1 MSTQEVI
8 WPGRK
13 VPIVRSRKNLLI
25 GTVLLIPIIIVI
37 FVTYR
42 STRVE
47 SGLIDKSLQHRAE
60 VITHGLAAS
69 LNVGMMHSG
78 WTANA
83 VQDLLNANV
92 AESGALLIFIS
103 SPKGLFAASESRL
116 ASEDLPEG
124 LFSPPFNT
132 DIPQTGLFIKKSGL
146 YVYQKPARDPANS
159 GEGRSFTGHMTRMN
173 TLVTPLSGESRIT
186 VVLDASAS
194 YYLKGHHLR
203 MNLAMA
209 LLLMVTIA
217 GIGGWGF
224 WSQKARETATA
235 LARTESYAHEI
246 VTRMPAG
253 LILCNSEGR
262 ITITN
267 AGAADILG
275 IPEDIL
281 QGMAVR
287 DIFPEQILPCDSLSR
302 GEDHPVTEGFMEVGN
317 RKLNINLTATPV
329 PGEENET
336 EGFLILFQNIT
347 ELESLKTQLSQSE
360 RLAEIGKLSST
371 VAHEIR
377 NPLSSIRG
385 LAQLLSGKVPE
396 EQSAMMEVIIREVDR
411 LNRVV
416 SGLLSYARQEK
427 PELKEWGINYILEH
441 VKVLAEGDAR
451 LKEVTL
457 EKAISLGDAAWPMDR
472 DMVIQALL
480 NLIMNA
486 IEASQS
492 GQTVTLS
499 AKVHGEVLELT
510 VDDEG
515 SGIPDDNEALFALF
529 ETTKE
534 SGTGL
539 GLPMVRKV
547 AQLHGGRVELR
558 PSTSGTTAIM
568 EIPRRRGI

>member
-1 MSTQEVI
+1 
-8 WPGRK
+8 
-13 VPIVRSRKNLLI
+13 VPILSSRKNLLI

-37 FVTYR
+37 LVTYR

-47 SGLIDKSLQHRAE
+47 SGLIDTSLQYRAE

-69 LNVGMMHSG
+69 LNVGMMQSG
-78 WTANA
+78 WTADA

-103 SPKGLFAASESRL
+103 SPKGVFAASESRL

-124 LFSPPFNT
+124 LFSPPFDI
-132 DIPQTGLFIKKSGL
+132 DIPQTGLFIKKPEL
-146 YVYQKPARDPANS
+146 FVYQTPVRDLSNS
-159 GEGRSFTGHMTRMN
+159 GEGRSRMGHMARMN
-173 TLVTPLSGESRIT
+173 SLVPPLSKEYRIT

-194 YYLKGHHLR
+194 YYLKGHSLR

-209 LLLMVTIA
+209 LLLTVTIA

-235 LARTESYAHEI
+235 LAHTESYAHEI

-253 LILCNSEGR
+253 LILCDAEGR
-262 ITITN
+262 IAITN

-275 IPEDIL
+275 IPEDKL
-281 QGMAVR
+281 QGMAVS
-287 DIFPEQILPCDSLSR
+287 DIFPEQILPCDSLGR

-336 EGFLILFQNIT
+336 GGFLILFQNIT
-347 ELESLKTQLSQSE
+347 ELESLKAQLSQSE

-427 PELKEWGINYILEH
+427 PELKEWEINYILEH
-441 VKVLAEGDAR
+441 VKVLAEGDAK

-457 EKAISLGDAAWPMDR
+457 KTDIPLGDAPWPMDR
-472 DMVIQALL
+472 DMIIQALL
-480 NLIMNA
+480 NLVMNA
-486 IEASQS
+486 IEASIA

-499 AKVHGEVLELT
+499 AKVNGDVLALT

-515 SGIPDDNEALFALF
+515 SSVPDDNERLFALF

-539 GLPMVRKV
+539 GLPIVRKV
-547 AQLHGGRVELR
+547 AQLHGGTVELR
-558 PSTSGTTAIM
+558 PSPSGTTAIM
-568 EIPRRRGI
+568 EIPHKKGI

>member
-1 MSTQEVI
+1 MNTQEVV

-13 VPIVRSRKNLLI
+13 VPIVSSRKNLLI
-25 GTVLLIPIIIVI
+25 GTALLIPIIIVI

-42 STRVE
+42 SARVE
-47 SGLIDKSLQHRAE
+47 SGLIDESLQQSAE
-60 VITHGLAAS
+60 VIAHSLAAS
-69 LNVGMMHSG
+69 LNVGMMHVR
-78 WTANA
+78 WTADT

-92 AESGALLIFIS
+92 AESGALLIYITT
-103 SPKGLFAASESRL
+103 PEGLFTASESRL
-116 ASEDLPEG
+116 SSEDLPAG
-124 LFSPPFNT
+124 LFSPPFDL
-132 DIPQTGLFIKKSGL
+132 DIPQTGLFIKKPGL
-146 YVYQKPARDPANS
+146 FVFQRQVRDLSDS
-159 GEGRSFTGHMTRMN
+159 GEGRSFTGHMARMS
-173 TLVTPLSGESRIT
+173 TLPKESRIT

-194 YYLKGHHLR
+194 YFLKGHHLR

-209 LLLMVTIA
+209 LLLTVTIA
-217 GIGGWGF
+217 GLGGWGF
-224 WSQKARETATA
+224 WSQRARETATA

-253 LILCNSEGR
+253 LILCNTEGR

-275 IPEDIL
+275 IPEEIL
-281 QGMAVR
+281 QGMAAR
-287 DIFPEQILPCDSLSR
+287 DIFPEQILPCDSLRR
-302 GEDHPVTEGFMEVGN
+302 GEDLPVTEGFMEVGN

-336 EGFLILFQNIT
+336 GGFLVLFQNIT
-347 ELESLKTQLSQSE
+347 ELESLKVQLSQSE

-396 EQSAMMEVIIREVDR
+396 EQGAMMEVIIREVDR

-427 PELKEWGINYILEH
+427 PELKEWEINYILEH

-451 LKEVTL
+451 IKEVTL
-457 EKAISLGDAAWPMDR
+457 KTAISLGDAPWPMDR
-472 DMVIQALL
+472 DMIIQALL
-480 NLIMNA
+480 NLVMNA

-499 AKVHGEVLELT
+499 AQVNGEVLELT

-515 SGIPDDNEALFALF
+515 SSVPDDNERLFALF

-558 PSTSGTTAIM
+558 PTTNGTKAIM
-568 EIPRRRGI
+568 EIPSRRGI